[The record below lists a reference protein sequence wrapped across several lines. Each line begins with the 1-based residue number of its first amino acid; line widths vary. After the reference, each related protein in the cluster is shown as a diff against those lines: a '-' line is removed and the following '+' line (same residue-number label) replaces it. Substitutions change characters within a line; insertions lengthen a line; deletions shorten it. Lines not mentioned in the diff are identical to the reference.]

1 MWWTFPTSGARSV
14 STRSGSIPS
23 KLVAYGL
30 SVGQVEQQLANNN
43 TNAGGSFVEVGLQ
56 HMNVRALRL
65 FGGVHDIEQTV
76 LKTQTGTALRVK
88 DIADVV
94 QGPKIRLG
102 HMARAN
108 HMEDGRIVD
117 EPDVIQGVVLLRK
130 GAEEGPTLEAI
141 HRKVEELNRSIL
153 PPGVKVV
160 PMLDRSNLLRYT
172 THTVMDNLAEGM
184 ILVTIILFLFLGN
197 ARAAFIVAFT
207 IPFSLLFA
215 SIWLD
220 MSKIPAN
227 LLSLGAL
234 DFGMVVD
241 GAVVMVENIV
251 RHLGR
256 RQNGSERGTNG
267 TDSGHGGAPKTVE
280 QAIREAAHEVQ
291 RPVFYAIAIII
302 TAYMPIFTL
311 QRVEG
316 RLFRPMALTV
326 AFALL
331 GALTFSILI
340 APVLASTLFR
350 SGVREWHN
358 PVMTYLTEHYR
369 RGLRWCLTHRVLT
382 VGVGVAALA
391 ASLFL
396 AFSGIIGSEFLP
408 HLDEG
413 AIWARGTLA
422 NSTSLTE
429 GEKFTTN
436 FRYVFASFPE
446 VKTVVSEV
454 GRPDDGTDT
463 GGFGNTEYFVDL
475 KPHDQWRPVFQKNKE
490 ELIAAM
496 ERALRK
502 YPGAIWN
509 FSQPIEDNVG
519 ETLTGAK
526 GSLAL
531 KIFGD
536 DLKTLERKGEEVTA
550 VMAGIAGMHDVKL
563 LRDFGQPNLE
573 IAIDRRLAA
582 RFGINVADIQD
593 AVQTAVGGNAV
604 SQGLIGEQRYD
615 VVVRYPEPYRK
626 TQDAIARIR
635 VLSPSGERVSLAQL
649 ASVQVKDGAYDI
661 YREGNSRYVA
671 ITFNVRGRDL
681 GTTVEEAVRLISEKV
696 KMPPG
701 FHVGWSGEYE
711 SEKRAEARLL
721 LVVPLTI
728 LVIYIIL
735 YTMFKSVKWALL
747 ILTNVAMAR
756 IGGLVALLVTGT
768 HFSVS
773 SGVGFLALFGVSV
786 QTGVIMLEYINQLRA
801 RGHTIADAAVE
812 GAVLRLRPIMMTMLV
827 ATLGL
832 LPAALSHAIGSDSQR
847 PFAIVIVGGLI
858 SDLVMSIVL
867 LPTLYV
873 WMARDGDKLRSRR
886 HPLKGNRWIG
896 HACGSAGLLG
906 STLLVCALASRIAIG
921 QAQGPV
927 RITLDEAIQRAML
940 HNHNLLAARTAIQ
953 QSQAE
958 ETTANMRPNPNL
970 FVDWEYLPLS
980 PSAQNSTYLHDS
992 TEGDIGLS
1000 YLFERGKKR
1009 QHRLQAAK
1017 DITALTRWLV
1027 ADNGRSLSFN
1037 VASLFVSVQLA
1048 ESTVELAGQDL
1059 ASFQKTVELG
1069 EMRFRAGA
1077 ISEDDYLKIKLQLLQ
1092 FETDLQQ
1099 AQLARVQALSDLRQL
1114 RGYESRSADYDVVGA
1129 FDYQPVTGKLQD
1141 VQMKAMQNRP
1151 DLRAAQQGVT
1161 AANSQYQLQRAV
1173 GKPDVTI
1180 QANYS
1185 HVNAINA
1192 ATFYG
1197 TIPLPIFNRNQGE
1210 IARTKIATTQ
1220 AEEQKKETDGQVMTD
1235 VHDAYEGLREN
1246 DRVIGLYRSGYLDVA
1261 QKDRDISEYAYK
1273 RGAVSLLD
1281 FLDAERRYRATQ
1293 LAYRQALAS
1302 YLLALEQLREAVGV
1316 RDLP

>member
-1 MWWTFPTSGARSV
+1 MIRALVDFALNNKFVVLAIAFLLLGWGVISFHNLPVEAYPDIGDNYVTIITQWAGRSAEEVEQQVTIPIEMQMAGMPHMTFLRSESIFGLSFVIMIFDDSSVNDWNRQKVLERLTQVNLPPGQNLQPQIGTDWSTTGQIYWYTLRSTNPRYDLMELRSIEDWVLLKQFKSVTNVVDV
-14 STRSGSIPS
+14 SDFGGTVREYQVRVDPN
-23 KLVAYGL
+23 KLVSYGL
-30 SVGQVEQQLANNN
+30 SIGQVEQQLANNN
-43 TNAGGSFVEVGLQ
+43 INAGGSFVEVGLQ
-56 HMNVRALRL
+56 QMNVRALGL
-65 FGGVHDIEQTV
+65 FGNVNDIEQTV

-88 DIADVV
+88 DIAEVT

-108 HMEDGRIVD
+108 HMENGRIID
-117 EPDVIQGVVLLRK
+117 EPDVIQGVVLMRK
-130 GAEEGPTLEAI
+130 GAEEQTTLDAI
-141 HRKVEELNRSIL
+141 HKKVDELNNGIL

-160 PMLDRSNLLRYT
+160 PMLDRNDLLHFT
-172 THTVMDNLAEGM
+172 THTVMHNLAEGM

-197 ARAAFIVAFT
+197 ARAAFIVALT

-220 MSKIPAN
+220 LSKVPAN

-251 RHLGR
+251 RHMGRLQRGSGTSAGR
-256 RQNGSERGTNG
+256 RT
-267 TDSGHGGAPKTVE
+267 TMTIKTPA

-302 TAYMPIFTL
+302 TAYLPIFTL

-340 APVLASTLFR
+340 APVLASVLFR

-358 PVMTYLTEHYR
+358 PVMNYLTERYR
-369 RGLRWCLTHRVLT
+369 SRLRWCLGHRGLT
-382 VGVGVAALA
+382 VAVGLA
-391 ASLFL
+391 TLAVSLFL
-396 AFSGIIGSEFLP
+396 WFSGIIGSEFLP

-429 GEKFTTN
+429 GERFTTSA
-436 FRYVFASFPE
+436 RYVFASFPE
-446 VKTVVSEV
+446 VTTVVSQA

-475 KPHDQWRPVFQKNKE
+475 KPHDEWRPVFHKDKE

-496 ERALRK
+496 DRELEK
-502 YPGAIWN
+502 KCPGAIWN

-519 ETLTGAK
+519 ETLTGTK
-526 GSLAL
+526 GSLAF

-536 DLKTLERKGEEVTA
+536 DLKTLEQKGEEVTE
-550 VMAGIAGMHDVKL
+550 VMSHIPGMHDVKL
-563 LRDFGQPNLE
+563 LRDFGQPNLD
-573 IAIDRRLAA
+573 ITIDRRQAA

-604 SQGLIGEQRYD
+604 SQVLQGEARYD
-615 VVVRYPEPYRK
+615 VVVRYQEPYRK
-626 TQDAIARIR
+626 TQDAIARVR
-635 VLSPSGERVSLAQL
+635 LLSPTGERVSLAQL
-649 ASVQVKDGAYDI
+649 ATVEVKDGAYDI
-661 YREGNSRYVA
+661 FREGNSRYVA

-681 GTTVEEAVRLISEKV
+681 GTTVEEAIKQISEKV

-701 FHVGWSGEYE
+701 YTVGSSGEYE

-721 LVVPLTI
+721 VIVPLTI

-801 RGHTIADAAVE
+801 RGYTIVDAAIE

-858 SDLVMSIVL
+858 SDLVMSIIL

-873 WMARDGDKLRSRR
+873 WFASERDQLPD
-886 HPLKGNRWIG
+886 
-896 HACGSAGLLG
+896 
-906 STLLVCALASRIAIG
+906 T
-921 QAQGPV
+921 
-927 RITLDEAIQRAML
+927 EAA
-940 HNHNLLAARTAIQ
+940 
-953 QSQAE
+953 
-958 ETTANMRPNPNL
+958 
-970 FVDWEYLPLS
+970 
-980 PSAQNSTYLHDS
+980 
-992 TEGDIGLS
+992 
-1000 YLFERGKKR
+1000 FE
-1009 QHRLQAAK
+1009 
-1017 DITALTRWLV
+1017 
-1027 ADNGRSLSFN
+1027 S
-1037 VASLFVSVQLA
+1037 
-1048 ESTVELAGQDL
+1048 
-1059 ASFQKTVELG
+1059 
-1069 EMRFRAGA
+1069 
-1077 ISEDDYLKIKLQLLQ
+1077 
-1092 FETDLQQ
+1092 
-1099 AQLARVQALSDLRQL
+1099 
-1114 RGYESRSADYDVVGA
+1114 
-1129 FDYQPVTGKLQD
+1129 
-1141 VQMKAMQNRP
+1141 
-1151 DLRAAQQGVT
+1151 
-1161 AANSQYQLQRAV
+1161 
-1173 GKPDVTI
+1173 
-1180 QANYS
+1180 
-1185 HVNAINA
+1185 
-1192 ATFYG
+1192 
-1197 TIPLPIFNRNQGE
+1197 
-1210 IARTKIATTQ
+1210 
-1220 AEEQKKETDGQVMTD
+1220 
-1235 VHDAYEGLREN
+1235 
-1246 DRVIGLYRSGYLDVA
+1246 
-1261 QKDRDISEYAYK
+1261 
-1273 RGAVSLLD
+1273 
-1281 FLDAERRYRATQ
+1281 
-1293 LAYRQALAS
+1293 
-1302 YLLALEQLREAVGV
+1302 
-1316 RDLP
+1316 